1 MEKLLKKIF
10 EKLKK
15 AADILV
21 YEDLYYMILEAMK
34 TDTALGV
41 AYAKRLSGKIESQ
54 IVTAREGDVP
64 ALFALH
70 KKVLL
75 AAAPY
80 HFESYLLYAEWERD
94 DDKKFYAPRRKALKP
109 VVEELQNLAEDKLDL
124 LAISLPPG
132 IGKLV
137 SDDTPVFTRD
147 GWKTHGELTTDDFV
161 VGLDGKYKK
170 VEHIFPK
177 NYADYLVEFTNGEKI
192 KCHSNHEWYVFNRH
206 RQQYEIVATADILR
220 QGIETGIPNT
230 RGHRYHFLLPHKEML
245 EGTRKDLPV
254 EPYVLGAW
262 LGDGTTNKGAL
273 TICNTD
279 VEIVSEILRI
289 GGYSIRKVYEQVG
302 CKRYE
307 LKGLR
312 EDLQK
317 LGMCQSRNA
326 VAKYVPIE
334 YLSASVEQRLELLA
348 GLIDTDGSRK
358 GKSQYVVST
367 INENIK
373 DGVLQLIHSFGW
385 RASVSVKPPVTSSSG
400 VIGKHD
406 IYIIQ
411 FTPAC
416 TIPCRVDRKKIT
428 QIGQRKKVGI
438 KSIRKIQPTQGN
450 CIQVEGG
457 IYCVGK
463 TMIPTCNSTLAIFY
477 LTWLAGREPNKPILT
492 GSHSNSFVRGVYDEC
507 LRILDP
513 AGEYLWHDVFPGLSV
528 SSTNAKDCRI
538 DIDKRQ
544 RFETLEFTSIGTGN
558 AGLYRAATLLYCDD
572 LVSGIEV
579 ALSKERLDKLW
590 DIYVTD
596 LRQRKIGSMCKELH
610 IATRWSVHDV
620 IGRLEQEYEGNERA
634 KFIKVPALN
643 EKDESNFFYPYD
655 VGFTTKFYHEQREI
669 MDDASWRALYMN
681 EPIEREGLLYHAD
694 ELRRYFELPAGA
706 PDAIIGVCDTKDK
719 GKDYAF
725 LPVAYVYGTDYYI
738 ADCICDNGLPDVVD
752 ARLVDILLRQK
763 VQMCRFES
771 NSAGGRI
778 AEKIQN
784 EVKHRGGVTHI
795 TTKFTTAN
803 KETKIIVNSAFVK
816 EHCLFKDTSTYQRN
830 SDYGKMMNMLCSY
843 TVASK
848 NKHDDVPDGMAM
860 LADFVQNLSGSKVE
874 VFKRPW

>member
-1 MEKLLKKIF
+1 MKKLLKKIF

-15 AADILV
+15 AADISV

-34 TDTALGV
+34 TDTTLGV
-41 AYAKRLSGKIESQ
+41 TYAKLLSEKIESR
-54 IVTAREGDVP
+54 IVTAAEDDVP

-80 HFESYLLYAEWERD
+80 HFESYLLYVEWERD

-109 VVEELQNLAEDKLDL
+109 VVEELQNLADDKLDL

-132 IGKLV
+132 
-137 SDDTPVFTRD
+137 
-147 GWKTHGELTTDDFV
+147 
-161 VGLDGKYKK
+161 
-170 VEHIFPK
+170 
-177 NYADYLVEFTNGEKI
+177 
-192 KCHSNHEWYVFNRH
+192 
-206 RQQYEIVATADILR
+206 
-220 QGIETGIPNT
+220 
-230 RGHRYHFLLPHKEML
+230 
-245 EGTRKDLPV
+245 
-254 EPYVLGAW
+254 
-262 LGDGTTNKGAL
+262 
-273 TICNTD
+273 
-279 VEIVSEILRI
+279 
-289 GGYSIRKVYEQVG
+289 
-302 CKRYE
+302 
-307 LKGLR
+307 
-312 EDLQK
+312 
-317 LGMCQSRNA
+317 
-326 VAKYVPIE
+326 
-334 YLSASVEQRLELLA
+334 
-348 GLIDTDGSRK
+348 
-358 GKSQYVVST
+358 
-367 INENIK
+367 
-373 DGVLQLIHSFGW
+373 
-385 RASVSVKPPVTSSSG
+385 
-400 VIGKHD
+400 
-406 IYIIQ
+406 
-411 FTPAC
+411 
-416 TIPCRVDRKKIT
+416 
-428 QIGQRKKVGI
+428 
-438 KSIRKIQPTQGN
+438 
-450 CIQVEGG
+450 
-457 IYCVGK
+457 VGK
-463 TMIPTCNSTLAIFY
+463 STLAIFY

-507 LRILDP
+507 LRILEQD
-513 AGEYLWHDVFPGLSV
+513 GEYLWHDVFPGLSV

-590 DIYVTD
+590 EIYVTD
-596 LRQRKIGSMCKELH
+596 LRQRKIGSKCKELH

-681 EPIEREGLLYHAD
+681 EPIEREGLLYHED
-694 ELRRYFELPAGA
+694 ELRRYFELPARE
-706 PDAIIGVCDTKDK
+706 PDAIFGICDTKDK

-725 LPVAYVYGTDYYI
+725 LPVAYAYGTDYYI
-738 ADCICDNGLPDVVD
+738 EDCVCDNGLPDVVD
-752 ARLVDILLRQK
+752 ARLTDILLRQK

-778 AEKIQN
+778 AAKIQK
-784 EVKHRGGVTHI
+784 EVEKRGGVTHI

-816 EHCLFKDTSTYQRN
+816 AHCLFKDTSTYRRN

-843 TVASK
+843 TVAGK

-860 LADFVQNLSGSKVE
+860 LADFVQSLSGNKVE